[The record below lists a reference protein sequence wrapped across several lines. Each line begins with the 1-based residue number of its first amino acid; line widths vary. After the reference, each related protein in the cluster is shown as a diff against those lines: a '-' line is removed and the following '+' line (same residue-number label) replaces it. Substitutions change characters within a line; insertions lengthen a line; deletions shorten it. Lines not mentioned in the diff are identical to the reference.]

1 MVKPDD
7 GHCNYCLCPTFIM
20 IMIMIMIITIIN
32 IYKFIC
38 LFFIITVAFQ
48 DSCMIILSPQ
58 PFISTRAHYRSV
70 VIAWCVF
77 LMKYMYLAKGSIFDV
92 VIRSKLGVILW
103 EKGQKRWG
111 RTVTGCM

>member
-48 DSCMIILSPQ
+48 DSCNSMVCMSNEIHIL
-58 PFISTRAHYRSV
+58 
-70 VIAWCVF
+70 
-77 LMKYMYLAKGSIFDV
+77 G
-92 VIRSKLGVILW
+92 
-103 EKGQKRWG
+103 KREHL
-111 RTVTGCM
+111 